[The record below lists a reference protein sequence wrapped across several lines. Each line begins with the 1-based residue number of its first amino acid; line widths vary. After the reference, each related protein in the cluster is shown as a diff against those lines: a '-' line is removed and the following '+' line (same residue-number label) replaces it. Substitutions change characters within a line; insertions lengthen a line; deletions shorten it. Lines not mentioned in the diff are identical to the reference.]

1 MDVAGI
7 TSGGQKHCL
16 AGHPE
21 AAPEMNSSDEDEQ
34 F

>member
-1 MDVAGI
+1 MYVAGV
-7 TSGGQKHCL
+7 TPEGQEQCR
-16 AGHPE
+16 ASHPQ